1 MIYGSNTHSN
11 LDLQGGINMANK
23 KKADDNLTGTL
34 LMTFAVGLVII
45 IIWAYCFG
53 LFAGRF

>member
-1 MIYGSNTHSN
+1 MKVILKSN
-11 LDLQGGINMANK
+11 LDLQGGKTMANK
-23 KKADDNLTGTL
+23 KKAEDNLTGTL

-45 IIWAYCFG
+45 LVWGYCFS